1 MGQHLPGDKAWL
13 VAERRANGERKY
25 YLANHGR
32 RTSLKTLAR
41 LIKSRWSCEQG
52 HEQLKNE
59 LGLDHYEGRS
69 WSGLHHHALLSM
81 IAFCFLQF
89 LRLGGEKAQEAP
101 AAHGSAAPAHAAGGA
116 TAPARDAHPRAA
128 PMPALQT

>member
-1 MGQHLPGDKAWL
+1 MANRGPG
-13 VAERRANGERKY
+13 
-25 YLANHGR
+25 
-32 RTSLKTLAR
+32 TSLRTLAR

-69 WSGLHHHALLSM
+69 WGGLHHHALLSL

-89 LRLGGEKAQEAP
+89 LRLGGEKAEEASAP
-101 AAHGSAAPAHAAGGA
+101 NGAATPAHAARGA
-116 TAPARDAHPRAA
+116 PASARDAHSRTAE
-128 PMPALQT
+128 MPAL